1 MPPLSCPEAP
11 AEGPANLAW
20 GSGNSA
26 SERRPSASRIS
37 TPASS
42 RLSVY
47 NVKIVTTSSRRSAV
61 DQERVGAERPNLPQ
75 FPGGAVSENEN
86 ENATEDAIVEETLV
100 EEVSIDGMC
109 GVY

>member
-1 MPPLSCPEAP
+1 MCQDC
-11 AEGPANLAW
+11 NYKFTQI
-20 GSGNSA
+20 
-26 SERRPSASRIS
+26 RRR
-37 TPASS
+37 
-42 RLSVY
+42 
-47 NVKIVTTSSRRSAV
+47 
-61 DQERVGAERPNLPQ
+61 QERVGAERPNLPQ